1 LKTHLIPKILLTNL
15 IKMKKI
21 KFNIISKK
29 ILIALVVLMTAMSYT
44 SCAKKVTFQTSTI
57 VPAARGDVKIKKDGN
72 NNYLVQI
79 ELENLAEV
87 SRLEPSKK
95 AYVVWMEAEDS
106 MPKNIGQIKSDSKF
120 LSSKLKASFE
130 TVTPVRPIK
139 IYITAEDIADI
150 QSPGKQ
156 LIMETNR
163 F

>member
-1 LKTHLIPKILLTNL
+1 
-15 IKMKKI
+15 
-21 KFNIISKK
+21 
-29 ILIALVVLMTAMSYT
+29 
-44 SCAKKVTFQTSTI
+44 
-57 VPAARGDVKIKKDGN
+57 
-72 NNYLVQI
+72 
-79 ELENLAEV
+79 LAEV

-130 TVTPVRPIK
+130 TVTPVKPIK

-150 QSPGKQ
+150 QSPSKQ